1 MPTVVESPNGLWC
14 VAVKALGKHV
24 AAFEAAL
31 AAGAE
36 AVSSFST
43 APRGLWRIEALF
55 TARPERAAI
64 EARLAVMAAALGA
77 ATPEIIFEYVPEND
91 WVAVTRASF
100 PPIRVGR
107 YYVHGAHLGP
117 GPAGAIDLAVDAG
130 PAFGSGEHE
139 TTRGCLIAL
148 DALARRARVRRAL
161 DMGCGSGILA
171 IAAAKTWGARVIA
184 ADVDARAVR
193 AAAGNARANGVARL
207 VRAVASDGYR
217 DMAVRRTA
225 PYDLIVANILARPL
239 MRMAPDLARR
249 LAPGGVAVLS
259 GLLARQERAVI
270 GAHRAHGL
278 ALARRIALGGWHTL
292 VLARKRCGLSGPLT
306 VRRPSPAATS
316 GAEPESRR

>member
-1 MPTVVESPNGLWC
+1 M
-14 VAVKALGKHV
+14 LGKHV

-43 APRGLWRIEALF
+43 APCGLWRIEALF
-55 TARPERAAI
+55 AARPERAAI

-77 ATPEIIFEYVPEND
+77 ATPEIIFEYVPETD

-107 YYVHGAHLGP
+107 YYVHGTHLGP
-117 GPAGAIDLAVDAG
+117 GPAGTIDLAVDAG

-148 DALARRARVRRAL
+148 DALARRVRVRRAL

-171 IAAAKTWGARVIA
+171 IAAAKTWGARVVA
-184 ADVDARAVR
+184 ADIDARAVR
-193 AAAGNARANGVARL
+193 TATDNARANGVARL

-217 DMAVRRTA
+217 SAAVRSGA

-259 GLLARQERAVI
+259 GLLARQERAVAA
-270 GAHRAHGL
+270 AHRAHGL
-278 ALARRIALGGWHTL
+278 ALVSRVALGGWHTL
-292 VLARKRCGLSGPLT
+292 VLARKRCAPAGGVV
-306 VRRPSPAATS
+306 VRRPSPAAS
-316 GAEPESRR
+316 LGVAPESAR

>member
-1 MPTVVESPNGLWC
+1 
-14 VAVKALGKHV
+14 
-24 AAFEAAL
+24 
-31 AAGAE
+31 
-36 AVSSFST
+36 
-43 APRGLWRIEALF
+43 
-55 TARPERAAI
+55 
-64 EARLAVMAAALGA
+64 
-77 ATPEIIFEYVPEND
+77 
-91 WVAVTRASF
+91 
-100 PPIRVGR
+100 
-107 YYVHGAHLGP
+107 
-117 GPAGAIDLAVDAG
+117 
-130 PAFGSGEHE
+130 
-139 TTRGCLIAL
+139 
-148 DALARRARVRRAL
+148 
-161 DMGCGSGILA
+161 MGCGSGILA

-193 AAAGNARANGVARL
+193 VAAGNARANGVARL
-207 VRAVASDGYR
+207 VHAVASDGYR

-306 VRRPSPAATS
+306 FRRPSPAATS